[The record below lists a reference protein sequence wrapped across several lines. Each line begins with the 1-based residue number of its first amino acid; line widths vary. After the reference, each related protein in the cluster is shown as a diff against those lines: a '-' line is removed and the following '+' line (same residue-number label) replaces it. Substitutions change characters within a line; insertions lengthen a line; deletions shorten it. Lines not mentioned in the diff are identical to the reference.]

1 VRRQTRGFTLIELIL
16 VMAIIGILSVIGIG
30 SFTQAT
36 VKSKDTQRK
45 NDLNQI
51 AKALELYY
59 NDAGSYP
66 ASNGS
71 GQIMCSSTVS
81 PDTCGSPTVCTTKF
95 TYCFNGKSTIYLDK
109 LPTDADNEKKYYYK
123 PDASLSS
130 FAYYTSLENLED
142 KDVVVISGTTTKTD
156 WTSDGVD
163 CGPTPC
169 NYKISETGLIKAK

>member
-1 VRRQTRGFTLIELIL
+1 MGGFTLIELIL

-66 ASNGS
+66 SSNGS
-71 GQIMCSSTVS
+71 GQIMCSSTS
-81 PDTCGSPTVCTTKF
+81 APDTCSSPAACTTKF

-109 LPTDADNEKKYYYK
+109 LPVDADNARKYYYK

-156 WTSDGVD
+156 WTSDGAD
-163 CGPTPC
+163 CGSSPC
-169 NYKISETGLIKAK
+169 NYKITETGLIKAK